1 MPYEPLHHKYRPQMF
16 SELVGQEAIATT
28 LSNALEQ
35 KRIAPAYLFSGPRG
49 TGKTS
54 SARILAKSLNCLNS
68 ANPTPAPCG
77 ECEVCR
83 AIANGSALDVIE
95 IDAASN
101 TGVDNIRELIER
113 SQFAPVQCRY
123 KVYVIDECHMLSVA
137 AFNALLKTLEE
148 PPAHVVFVLA
158 TTDPQRV
165 LPTIISRCQR
175 FDYRR
180 IPLDAMVSHLRK
192 IARNENIDIPLES
205 VTLVSQIANGGLRDA
220 ESLLDQL
227 SLLSGEITPDK
238 VWDLVGAVPER
249 DLLGLI
255 QVVRSNNPEAVIQ
268 QCRNLLNRGREPL
281 VVLQNLASFYLNLL
295 IAKTAPQRG
304 DLIAVTQ
311 PTWQALCQEAQ
322 GWDVA
327 LILKGQQHLK
337 DSEYQ
342 LKNTTQPRL
351 WLEITLLGLL
361 PSALANIQVTTE
373 AIASPTVFVPA
384 QVAPAPSPAA
394 APPQEKATH
403 PFGETPQPTQPK
415 PTQSANPFGE
425 TPTPVPAPKAA
436 SQQPSTPAPT
446 PQTPKI
452 AEPGAEIRRSPQT
465 APPTAIPE
473 PNVANGHLNNGNSI
487 EPSVS
492 QTQPTPS
499 TTVESGAI
507 VAGQYNSNDSSSE
520 SQSALETTPITTP
533 SSSPTISALEREQ
546 LWETAIAQ
554 LDPPA
559 TQQLFRQQGCLV
571 RLTENMAV
579 VGVKSQPLLKMA
591 KSRAENLEAAFQKAC
606 QKKIKISF
614 QVGHE
619 PAGDTDLFAPS
630 ATTSEPSPTAIDNS
644 TPPTPEPPVRSLP
657 IDPAPVATPFDAP
670 TNLPDAPAPIPSPQ
684 PVQERTPLQVVPNT
698 APPPVVQQ
706 PASAQPQNGLAHG
719 QTNGHNGSS
728 SQPVPI
734 AAQSGITAPQP
745 ETLTETVPESD
756 ESNAENGGD
765 RLRHMTQEFAE
776 FFGGEVIEL
785 THLAPTD
792 MAEPIA
798 LDTAPAPPETK
809 PEPALNVQGRPPVT
823 TSPED
828 DIPF

>member
-1 MPYEPLHHKYRPQMF
+1 MPYEPLHHKYRPQTF
-16 SELVGQEAIATT
+16 AELVGQEAIATT
-28 LSNALEQ
+28 LSNALLQ

-68 ANPTPAPCG
+68 ANPTPNPCG

-148 PPAHVVFVLA
+148 PPNHVVFVLA

-180 IPLDAMVSHLRK
+180 IPLDAMVGHLRK
-192 IARNENIDIPLES
+192 IAQIENIDIPLES
-205 VTLVSQIANGGLRDA
+205 VTLVAQIANGGLRDA

-227 SLLSGEITPDK
+227 SLMAGEIVPDK

-249 DLLGLI
+249 DLLALI
-255 QVVRSNNPEAVIQ
+255 QVIGTNNPESVIQ

-304 DLIAVTQ
+304 DLIAITQ
-311 PTWQALCQEAQ
+311 PTWQALCEEANNWQ
-322 GWDVA
+322 PEV
-327 LILKGQQHLK
+327 ILRGQQHLK

-361 PSALANIQVTTE
+361 PSALTNIQGITTT
-373 AIASPTVFVPA
+373 TVNIP
-384 QVAPAPSPAA
+384 APAVTPQKIQPVPQPIPAPPSP
-394 APPQEKATH
+394 ATH
-403 PFGETPQPTQPK
+403 PFGETT
-415 PTQSANPFGE
+415 ANS
-425 TPTPVPAPKAA
+425 PVPAPVPLAQPMAA
-436 SQQPSTPAPT
+436 IAPPPPQPIPAPV
-446 PQTPKI
+446 P
-452 AEPGAEIRRSPQT
+452 EPIPDPVVS
-465 APPTAIPE
+465 APP
-473 PNVANGHLNNGNSI
+473 ANIAATNGNGIPAPVVVQSPAVQPI
-487 EPSVS
+487 TPPEVVLPP
-492 QTQPTPS
+492 QPEPTPS
-499 TTVESGAI
+499 PA
-507 VAGQYNSNDSSSE
+507 
-520 SQSALETTPITTP
+520 PIPAPENVT
-533 SSSPTISALEREQ
+533 SSPTISALEREQ
-546 LWETAIAQ
+546 LWETVIAQ
-554 LDPPA
+554 LDPPS

-571 RLTENMAV
+571 SFVGNMAV

-591 KSRAENLEAAFQKAC
+591 KSREDNLAIAFQKAS
-606 QKKIKISF
+606 QRKVKVSF

-619 PAGDTDLFAPS
+619 PTTNFEGM
-630 ATTSEPSPTAIDNS
+630 ATTTVAN
-644 TPPTPEPPVRSLP
+644 
-657 IDPAPVATPFDAP
+657 PAPVATSPEMYNSPPAIAPPSQQPNPFNDPPAP
-670 TNLPDAPAPIPSPQ
+670 TVVHTPIPAPVVPAPQ
-684 PVQERTPLQVVPNT
+684 PPAPMPVPTPIYT
-698 APPPVVQQ
+698 
-706 PASAQPQNGLAHG
+706 
-719 QTNGHNGSS
+719 
-728 SQPVPI
+728 QPVP
-734 AAQSGITAPQP
+734 APLP
-745 ETLTETVPESD
+745 PTEAPLETLPTDISEGLLPE
-756 ESNAENGGD
+756 ESNGD
-765 RLRHMTQEFAE
+765 RRHQMITQEFAD
-776 FFGGEVIEL
+776 FFAGKVIEL
-785 THLAPTD
+785 PHLAPD
-792 MAEPIA
+792 EPTNGEN
-798 LDTAPAPPETK
+798 LSPAILEPLPV
-809 PEPALNVQGRPPVT
+809 PVSEPAVKVQGRSPVT
-823 TSPED
+823 TSPDD